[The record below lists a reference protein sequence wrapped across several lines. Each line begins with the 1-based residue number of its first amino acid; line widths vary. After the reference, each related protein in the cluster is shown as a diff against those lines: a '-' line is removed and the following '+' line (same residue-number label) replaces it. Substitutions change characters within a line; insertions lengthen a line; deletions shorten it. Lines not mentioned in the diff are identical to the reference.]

1 MGPHHLTSSSPCYHD
16 GQCLH
21 PLTQSPGKGRKEG
34 KGLCCKPWGREDSS
48 SWDTTLSSPPP
59 HSTFSRKTGRGQED
73 GDLSRVYAVLA
84 SFLEKMSLRGQLLA
98 TPQTRAT
105 FSSHCRLSGKLGGRA
120 NLDKPLPWSLRECL
134 SCAPSRTVHH
144 LSGGSQGRRERGSL

>member
-1 MGPHHLTSSSPCYHD
+1 MDSVSIHSRRVQGREGRKAKASAV
-16 GQCLH
+16 
-21 PLTQSPGKGRKEG
+21 SPGDG
-34 KGLCCKPWGREDSS
+34 KTVPPGTQPCHP
-48 SWDTTLSSPPP
+48 PPP